1 MRFRVIL
8 SLMTMAMA
16 CFTVAVW
23 NSPTLSEGRQNAA
36 DDRDDEPGD
45 PKSEY

>member
-8 SLMTMAMA
+8 SLMTMALA

-23 NSPTLSEGRQNAA
+23 TSPIPPDGRRTV
-36 DDRDDEPGD
+36 RDDLDDHPDIQNFE
-45 PKSEY
+45 

>member
-8 SLMTMAMA
+8 SLMTMALA

-23 NSPTLSEGRQNAA
+23 TSSLPA
-36 DDRDDEPGD
+36 DDRQNIPNNDDSPHQEF
-45 PKSEY
+45 E